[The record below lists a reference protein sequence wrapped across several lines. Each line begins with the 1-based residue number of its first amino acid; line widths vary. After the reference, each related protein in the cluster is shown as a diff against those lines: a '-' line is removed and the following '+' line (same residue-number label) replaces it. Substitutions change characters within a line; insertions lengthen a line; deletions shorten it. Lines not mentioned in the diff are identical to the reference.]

1 MKPFNIKEAKA
12 GMPVCTKS
20 GKNAR
25 IICFDAKVTSNETNM
40 VVLVDEGNTELIY
53 TYNNNGTSLFLTDDY
68 NLMMK
73 PEHHIGYINIYRCD
87 VGIKLIGSMIYDDYA
102 QAKKFLKNMD
112 GDIKTL
118 KIEWEE

>member
-20 GKNAR
+20 GKSAR
-25 IICFDAKVTSNETNM
+25 IICFDAKVNSNETNM
-40 VVLVDEGNTELIY
+40 IVLVDEGNTEIIY
-53 TYNNNGTSLFLTDDY
+53 TYNNNGTPLYDSDDY
-68 NLMMK
+68 DLMMK
-73 PEHHIGYINIYRCD
+73 PEHHIGYINVHKC
-87 VGIKLIGSMIYDDYA
+87 GINNVLACSVVYEVYD
-102 QAKKFLKNMD
+102 QAKKAVKDPN